1 MPAVLHPT
9 VVLFAALAL
18 VAGAASATAEDA
30 GLAAGATVE
39 SVVALGRQLSPEL
52 RAMAL
57 DRDAAAARAD
67 GAGRLDDPTFRAMSD
82 EVDRTGGPRIN
93 KTYLS
98 FEQEFPLWGKL
109 DLRHSAALAAV
120 DAARGREQAT
130 AAELD
135 EKIKVAFARYFAASQ
150 ALIVNRDVA
159 RLAGAMAKLARER
172 YAQNLGAQTD
182 AITAEAEITRT
193 AIETARLEAERR
205 SAAARLN
212 ALLARPPGALL
223 AEPKELRRLP
233 PPEPPLAALL
243 VRARTANPRLFTGAA
258 EIRGAAN
265 ERELA
270 SKAWYTNVTLGAGA
284 IQRDNG
290 PPGYTATLAFKVPL
304 QWGVKEAGEREAAAK
319 LGAAQQRQRQLEA
332 EISGD
337 LEQALAALASA
348 RRIADLTR
356 RQLIPKLDAAH
367 NAALA
372 LYRRD
377 QGTLTAVLEA
387 EHRIHQARLDLLRAE
402 SEAQTALASIERL
415 IGAGL

>member
-1 MPAVLHPT
+1 MPGVLHPT
-9 VVLFAALAL
+9 AVLFAALAL
-18 VAGAASATAEDA
+18 VAGAAPATAQDA

-39 SVVALGRQLSPEL
+39 SVLALGRQLSPEL

-98 FEQEFPLWGKL
+98 IEQEFPLWGKL
-109 DLRHSAALAAV
+109 DLRHAAALAAV
-120 DAARGREQAT
+120 DAARGREQAS

-135 EKIKVAFARYFAASQ
+135 EKIKIAFARYYAASQ

-212 ALLARPPGALL
+212 ALLARPPGAPL

-233 PPEPPLAALL
+233 PAEPRLVALL
-243 VRARTANPRLFTGAA
+243 DRARAANPRLFAGAA
-258 EIRGAAN
+258 EIRGAVN

-270 SKAWYTNVTLGAGA
+270 SKAWYPNVTLGAGA

-356 RQLIPKLDAAH
+356 RQLIPTLDAAH

-415 IGAGL
+415 IGAEL

>member
-1 MPAVLHPT
+1 MRAAFQPAL
-9 VVLFAALAL
+9 LGLALAL
-18 VAGAASATAEDA
+18 IAGAGRAAAADA
-30 GLAAGATVE
+30 GLPGVTVE
-39 SVVALGRQLSPEL
+39 SVLALGHQLSPEL
-52 RAMAL
+52 RAVAL

-135 EKIKVAFARYFAASQ
+135 EKIKVAFARYYAASQ

-159 RLAGAMAKLARER
+159 RLSGTMAKLARER
-172 YAQNLGAQTD
+172 YAQNLGTETD

-193 AIETARLEAERR
+193 AMETARLESERR
-205 SAAARLN
+205 SASARLN
-212 ALLARPPGALL
+212 ALLARPPGAPL

-233 PPEPPLAALL
+233 PAEPPLATLL
-243 VRARTANPRLFTGAA
+243 DRARAANPRLFTSAA

-270 SKAWYTNVTLGAGA
+270 AKAWYPDVTLGAGA

-290 PPGYTATLAFKVPL
+290 PPGYTATLAFKIPL
-304 QWGVKEAGEREAAAK
+304 QWEAKEAGEREAAAK
-319 LGAAQQRQRQLEA
+319 LGAAQQRQLQLEA

-337 LEQALAALASA
+337 LEQALARLASE

-356 RQLIPKLDAAH
+356 QQLIPKLDAAH

-402 SEAQTALASIERL
+402 SGAQTALAAIERL
-415 IGAGL
+415 IGAEL

>member
-1 MPAVLHPT
+1 MPPVLHPT
-9 VVLFAALAL
+9 AVLFAALAF
-18 VAGAASATAEDA
+18 VAGAASATAQDP
-30 GLAAGATVE
+30 GRPGVTVE
-39 SVVALGRQLSPEL
+39 TVLALGRQLSPEL

-67 GAGRLDDPTFRAMSD
+67 AAGRLDDPTFRAMSD

-109 DLRHSAALAAV
+109 DLRQSAALAAV
-120 DAARGREQAT
+120 DAARGREQAS

-135 EKIKVAFARYFAASQ
+135 EKIKVAFARYYAASQ

-159 RLAGAMAKLARER
+159 RLAGAMAKLVRER

-193 AIETARLEAERR
+193 AMETARLEAERR

-212 ALLARPPGALL
+212 ALLARAPGAPL

-233 PPEPPLAALL
+233 AAEPPLAALL
-243 VRARTANPRLFTGAA
+243 DRARAANPRLFTGAA

-270 SKAWYTNVTLGAGA
+270 SKAWYPNLTLGAGA

-290 PPGYTATLAFKVPL
+290 PAGYTATLAFKVPL
-304 QWGVKEAGEREAAAK
+304 QWGAKEAGEREAAAK
-319 LGAAQQRQRQLEA
+319 LGAAQQRQLQLEA

-337 LEQALAALASA
+337 LEQALAALTSA

-356 RQLIPKLDAAH
+356 RQLIPMLDAAH
-367 NAALA
+367 DAALA

-402 SEAQTALASIERL
+402 SEAQTALATIERL
-415 IGAGL
+415 IGAEL

>member
-1 MPAVLHPT
+1 MPPVLHPT
-9 VVLFAALAL
+9 ALLFAALAL
-18 VAGAASATAEDA
+18 VTGAAPAMAQEA
-30 GLAAGATVE
+30 RVPGMTVE
-39 SVVALGRQLSPEL
+39 SVLVLGRQLSPEL

-67 GAGRLDDPTFRAMSD
+67 AAGRLDDPTFRAMSD

-109 DLRHSAALAAV
+109 DLRRSAALAAV
-120 DAARGREQAT
+120 DAARGREQAS

-135 EKIKVAFARYFAASQ
+135 EKIKVAFARYYAASQ

-172 YAQNLGAQTD
+172 YAQNLSAQTD

-193 AIETARLEAERR
+193 AMETARLEAERR

-212 ALLARPPGALL
+212 ALLARPPGAPL

-243 VRARTANPRLFTGAA
+243 DRARAANPRLFTSAA

-270 SKAWYTNVTLGAGA
+270 AKAWYPNVTLGAGA

-290 PPGYTATLAFKVPL
+290 PPGYTATLAFKIPL
-304 QWGVKEAGEREAAAK
+304 QWEAKEAGEREAAAK
-319 LGAAQQRQRQLEA
+319 LGAAQQRQLQLEA

-377 QGTLTAVLEA
+377 QGTLNAVLEA

-415 IGAGL
+415 IGAEL